1 VKMMRPLL
9 PSITTSAILTNRK
22 TRAGLSSSRPALTW
36 EQRIHPSQAL
46 FGELTTPPSPWL
58 RRGHM
63 RSSNQVHVQMWY
75 NVYWALRLDRL
86 DTVRCAR
93 ASEKRR

>member
-1 VKMMRPLL
+1 
-9 PSITTSAILTNRK
+9 
-22 TRAGLSSSRPALTW
+22 
-36 EQRIHPSQAL
+36 
-46 FGELTTPPSPWL
+46 
-58 RRGHM
+58 M

-93 ASEKRR
+93 ASEKRDDGWVLHLLIQPTNATTTQSWVTVPISPEALLPRSIQN